1 VDAGGLDRGVE
12 AGAGT
17 IASFS
22 AVLNLWNTG
31 RLSTYLIMFFLGF
44 VALLYFLVLVWL
56 GL

>member
-31 RLSTYLIMFFLGF
+31 RLSTYLITFFLGF
-44 VALLYFLVLVWL
+44 VALLYFLVLAWL